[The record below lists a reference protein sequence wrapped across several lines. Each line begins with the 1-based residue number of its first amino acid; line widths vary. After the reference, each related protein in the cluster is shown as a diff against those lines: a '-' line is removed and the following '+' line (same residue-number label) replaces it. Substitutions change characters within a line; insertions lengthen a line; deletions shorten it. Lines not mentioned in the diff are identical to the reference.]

1 MLFFFSSSGESIR
14 IKSEATSTPV
24 DGTIK
29 GLDEAGWL
37 VVTTAGGEV
46 TVAPDGNTFDM
57 MSGLVAPRV

>member
-1 MLFFFSSSGESIR
+1 MLSHSFPSGESIR
-14 IKSEATSTPV
+14 VKSKEDVTPV

-37 VVTTAGGEV
+37 VVSTANGDV